1 MNKRSFTP
9 NYSGTQL
16 TFLTILR
23 VLIGWHFLYEG
34 LTKLINP
41 DWSSFGFLMDSKWIF
56 AGFFKALT
64 YNQEVLHF
72 IDFLNVWGLILIGLA
87 LILGILTRPAI
98 ISGIVLLGFYY
109 LSHPPLIGITYAVP
123 MEGKYLWVNKNLIE
137 LFALAV
143 LYVFPSE
150 RITGIDRWLFGR
162 SKNKQQ

>member
-1 MNKRSFTP
+1 MKSSFSP
-9 NYSGTQL
+9 KYSGTQL

-34 LTKLINP
+34 LTKLTNP

-56 AGFFKALT
+56 AGFFESLT
-64 YNQEVLHF
+64 LNQGILHVV
-72 IDFLNVWGLILIGLA
+72 DFLNVWGLILIGLA
-87 LILGILTRPAI
+87 LILGILTRPAL

-109 LSHPPLIGITYAVP
+109 LSHPPLIGITYAIP
-123 MEGKYLWVNKNLIE
+123 SEGTYLWVNKNLIE

-150 RITGIDRWLFGR
+150 RITGIDQWLFSR
-162 SKNKQQ
+162 TKNKQQ